1 MGDVHP
7 VGIFD
12 AAGNRLSSTTVTSTS
27 CCFTPH
33 FLYNP
38 VPTITLHAGCTYA
51 IEGVSNT
58 DPYTWN
64 DPGFTV
70 FAPINVLGNN
80 WVFSDGLTFNGT
92 GLINDVSDGYWVRIS
107 AGTLLLSRAA

>member
-1 MGDVHP
+1 M
-7 VGIFD
+7 
-12 AAGNRLSSTTVTSTS
+12 
-27 CCFTPH
+27 
-33 FLYNP
+33 
-38 VPTITLHAGCTYA
+38 

-80 WVFSDGLTFNGT
+80 WVFSGGLTFNGT

-107 AGTLLLSRAA
+107 AGSLLLSRAA